1 MTHPWNRGRGRK
13 PTTGRYKT
21 REELEDMVKW
31 YYKNSP
37 NSMAAIARMVRVSP
51 GTVARILE

>member
-1 MTHPWNRGRGRK
+1 METRGRK